1 MGFPSLKRA
10 DTCETTTTDTS
21 SLDYEKATTRHREFA
36 PVEEVIKEEDE
47 DNVGQA
53 EYIKSTKQAE
63 IVRRLFRRYLEAHS
77 DSSIYDRPRPRTRPS
92 FGGSISASS
101 RCPSSF
107 FHLVLSG
114 YHDLMHCFC
123 L

>member
-10 DTCETTTTDTS
+10 ETCETTTTDTS

-63 IVRRLFRRYLEAHS
+63 IVRRYLLFTVSNLVLTRVYSTDSGGEQGHRPPDRSLRPPAVRVHS
-77 DSSIYDRPRPRTRPS
+77 L
-92 FGGSISASS
+92 SASRS
-101 RCPSSF
+101 P
-107 FHLVLSG
+107 VAQT
-114 YHDLMHCFC
+114 
-123 L
+123 